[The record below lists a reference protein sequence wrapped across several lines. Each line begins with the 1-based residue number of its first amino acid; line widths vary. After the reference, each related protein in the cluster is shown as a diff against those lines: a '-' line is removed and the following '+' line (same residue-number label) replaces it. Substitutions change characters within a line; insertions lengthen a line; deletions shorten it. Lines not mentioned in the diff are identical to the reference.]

1 MLGGCGKVVRA
12 CLEGLNMVKKIY
24 ELTHE
29 EAIRALAIMTD
40 RHQDFT
46 FLSDAQV
53 EELKRKERAALE

>member
-1 MLGGCGKVVRA
+1 ML
-12 CLEGLNMVKKIY
+12 KKIY
-24 ELTHE
+24 DLTHE

-53 EELKRKERAALE
+53 EELKRKERAL